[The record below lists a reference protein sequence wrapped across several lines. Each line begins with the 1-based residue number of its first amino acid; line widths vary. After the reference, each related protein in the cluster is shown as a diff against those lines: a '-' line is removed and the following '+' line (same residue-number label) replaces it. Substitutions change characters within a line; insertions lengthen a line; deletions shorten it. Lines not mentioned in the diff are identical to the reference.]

1 MMGMDQNELFGIM
14 RATGAMGGG
23 GGGGLF
29 GGGVPIAEAGDY
41 LVSMTIDGQTYRQT
55 LRVERTVGGGG
66 SGLPFELEDMMK
78 QYERW
83 MRTQR

>member
-1 MMGMDQNELFGIM
+1 MMGMDQSDLFAIV

-23 GGGGLF
+23 GGGGF
-29 GGGVPIAEAGDY
+29 GGGVPVAEPGEY
-41 LVSMTIDGQTYRQT
+41 LVSMTVDGQTLRQT

-66 SGLPFELEDMMK
+66 SGLPFELEDMIK

-83 MRTQR
+83 LRTQR